1 MIGALWAFF
10 LFFWKYAHETHRSRI
25 EWFIKLGKEFRTKKK
40 FDPIFEFLDLEE
52 PKELDLEQPKRTEDR
67 SSIDFKTQIPEMKLR
82 YQFAAFLD
90 DIAMCVNAGVIQ
102 PDVANYTFGYYVQ
115 KIFDTGTAWSKM
127 KHEAFWSGI
136 DDDYYCEL
144 LKKFEVSA
152 KLKILNCATIQ
163 KRR

>member
-1 MIGALWAFF
+1 VGVFP
-10 LFFWKYAHETHRSRI
+10 FFWKYAHETHRSRS

-102 PDVANYTFGYYVQ
+102 PDVANYTFGYYV
-115 KIFDTGTAWSKM
+115 
-127 KHEAFWSGI
+127 
-136 DDDYYCEL
+136 
-144 LKKFEVSA
+144 
-152 KLKILNCATIQ
+152 
-163 KRR
+163 